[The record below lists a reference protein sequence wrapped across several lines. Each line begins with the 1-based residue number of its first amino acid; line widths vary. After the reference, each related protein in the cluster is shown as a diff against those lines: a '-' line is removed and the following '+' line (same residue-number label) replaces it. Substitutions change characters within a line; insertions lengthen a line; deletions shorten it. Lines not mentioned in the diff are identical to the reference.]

1 MPKPADG
8 NELDPDEILVAE
20 FNYIAQ
26 SAFQA
31 NEDRARVSNYYIVAV
46 FATIGAILSA
56 NVFAS
61 SAGGLAPT
69 IIYVALGGMFVVL
82 TAIGYYTIQQ
92 LARLRV
98 AWEDSA
104 QAMNKI
110 KNYYRRKYTHIAPA
124 FFWTKDTIPDP
135 TRSDSVAKLLVRSV
149 SFVMMGTI
157 VATIICLGLAIEPL
171 IQGAFQAD
179 VFQAGKFYVFGLIGI
194 VIGLGFRAFTLS
206 KYTQILNLGIEDLK
220 KRLDK
225 HTKLFPGFSDFE
237 AKTPSD

>member
-1 MPKPADG
+1 MSDPTTS
-8 NELDPDEILVAE
+8 ELDPDEILVAE

-61 SAGGLAPT
+61 GTGGLSPT
-69 IIYVALGGMFVVL
+69 IISLALGGMFFVL
-82 TAIGYYTIQQ
+82 TAIGYYTVLQ
-92 LARLRV
+92 LARLRA

-124 FFWTKDTIPDP
+124 FLWTNKTLPKADRP
-135 TRSDSVAKLLVRSV
+135 DSVARLLVLSV
-149 SFVMMGTI
+149 SSVIVGTVI
-157 VATIICLGLAIEPL
+157 AVTVCAGLAIEPL
-171 IQGAFQAD
+171 IPLHLQPPEFQNWKLYAF
-179 VFQAGKFYVFGLIGI
+179 GGIGI
-194 VIGLGFRAFTLS
+194 VLGFIFRQMTLR
-206 KYTQILNLGIEDLK
+206 KYNLILQQSMDNLQQ
-220 KRLDK
+220 RLDAHK
-225 HTKLFPGFSDFE
+225 TMFPEFTAFE
-237 AKTPSD
+237 SQNPGS